1 MLFCDAGQAWNTDG
15 SLDVGSTKVGYG
27 GAGVRI
33 MVPVLGMIRVDYGIG
48 EKGGQ
53 AYFSFG
59 QTF

>member
-1 MLFCDAGQAWNTDG
+1 
-15 SLDVGSTKVGYG
+15 
-27 GAGVRI
+27 